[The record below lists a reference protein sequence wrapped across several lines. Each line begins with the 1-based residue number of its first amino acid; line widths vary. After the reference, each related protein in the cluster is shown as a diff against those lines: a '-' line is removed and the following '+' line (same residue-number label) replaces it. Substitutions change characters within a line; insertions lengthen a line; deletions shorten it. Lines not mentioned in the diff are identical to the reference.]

1 MCVFD
6 ETLSKKHSHKRKN
19 QKMTVCSKFLLG
31 ACRSVQR
38 NCVMKLLNLSGTVL
52 LRAEA
57 IDPKFDDLLVA
68 TSTKEIEELRGELTQ
83 EDELAKNQIEVTNY
97 SESTRI
103 RRRSKGNKERQRR
116 IFDAAYRNVTRY
128 SNEQITKEYEK
139 NSQKWQDWCNDV
151 FIYIVYDFH
160 LNQKPMPIQGLP

>member
-1 MCVFD
+1 M
-6 ETLSKKHSHKRKN
+6 N
-19 QKMTVCSKFLLG
+19 Y
-31 ACRSVQR
+31 
-38 NCVMKLLNLSGTVL
+38 SGTVL

-57 IDPKFDDLLVA
+57 IDPKFYDLLVA
-68 TSTKEIEELRGELTQ
+68 TSTKDIEGLRGELTQ
-83 EDELAKNQIEVTNY
+83 EDELAKNQIEVTTY

-103 RRRSKGNKERQRR
+103 RRRSVGIKERQRK
-116 IFDAAYRNVTRY
+116 IFNTAYRNVTRY

-160 LNQKPMPIQGLP
+160 LNKKPLPIQGFP